1 MSKNELEQM
10 SPEEYNKR
18 KKDAVKAFGESLKEV
33 VMESLVNLASPA
45 IVLGDKE
52 DNPLE
57 GVVLTSTFVQ
67 TRVFIEL
74 GLFTPDEFVDMWM
87 SRLSSFAKR
96 NPGMSL
102 LFGDNPFAKDGGVSQ
117 TARKLLEL
125 RVRWIVTG
133 DTKDFKADGD
143 LSRVRALDGLQAI
156 NEAIHEGVATW
167 KEEHQRNAVIAFLE
181 ATKTTNPSMEDA
193 VESLMAYA

>member
-1 MSKNELEQM
+1 MSKSELEQM

-18 KKDAVKAFGESLKEV
+18 KNDAVKALGESLKKV
-33 VMESLVNLASPA
+33 VMDSLINLASPA
-45 IVLGDKE
+45 IVLG
-52 DNPLE
+52 PAE

-87 SRLSSFAKR
+87 SRLSSYAKG

-102 LFGDNPFAKDGGVSQ
+102 LFGDNPFAKDGVVSQ
-117 TARKLLEL
+117 TAKKLLEL

-133 DTKDFKADGD
+133 DTKDFKAEGD
-143 LSRVRALDGLQAI
+143 LSGVRALDGLKAI
-156 NEAIHEGVATW
+156 NEAIHERAATW
-167 KEEHQRNAVIAFLE
+167 KEEHQRKAVIAFLE

>member
-87 SRLSSFAKR
+87 SRLSSFAKN
-96 NPGMSL
+96 NPVASV
-102 LFGDNPFAKDGGVSQ
+102 LFGDNPFAKDGVVSQ

>member
-1 MSKNELEQM
+1 MSKSELEQM

-18 KKDAVKAFGESLKEV
+18 KNDAVKALGESLKEV
-33 VMESLVNLASPA
+33 VMDSLINLAYPA

-52 DNPLE
+52 DNSLE
-57 GVVLTSTFVQ
+57 GVVLTSTFVL

-87 SRLSSFAKR
+87 SRLSSYAKG

-102 LFGDNPFAKDGGVSQ
+102 LFGDNPLAKDGVVSQ
-117 TARKLLEL
+117 TAKKLLEL
-125 RVRWIVTG
+125 RVRWIITG
-133 DTKDFKADGD
+133 DTKDFKAEGD
-143 LSRVRALDGLQAI
+143 LSGVRALDGLQAI
-156 NEAIHEGVATW
+156 NEVIHERAATW

-193 VESLMAYA
+193 VESLMVYA